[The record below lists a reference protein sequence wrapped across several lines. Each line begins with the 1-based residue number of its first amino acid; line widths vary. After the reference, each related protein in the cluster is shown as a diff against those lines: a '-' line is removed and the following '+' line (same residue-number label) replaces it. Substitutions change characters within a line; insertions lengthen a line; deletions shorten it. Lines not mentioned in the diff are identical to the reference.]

1 MKLYDERERARKE
14 KQSAKLNRNI
24 LISIIII
31 IVLIIIIT
39 VVMLYLMYD
48 PNKITLKLNGNENQE
63 ILNMLDIQVDEK
75 GEMIIYAP
83 IKKFAEKIGYKS
95 YNGEYSIKSE
105 DTNKC
110 YIINDFEVIEFE
122 KDSKYIYKL
131 NLEDKATD
139 YEECMLESKV
149 SANKNNGELYIDD
162 KNMAEAFN
170 VDISYNKQTRTI
182 NIITLDTMIS
192 AYQKYVNTKIYEK
205 IDESYANKK
214 SVLDDLIIV
223 DGLNKEKGV
232 LRISGGK
239 VTELLESKYDD
250 IKYIPYD
257 KSFLIKS
264 NGKVG
269 IIGADGN
276 TKVAPTYDTLTLI
289 NKDNN
294 LYLASQNGL
303 YGVIDGDG
311 NSIIHNEYNK
321 VGIDIKP
328 FSDTGIKTGYILADT
343 LIPVSLNGK
352 WGFYNIKG
360 EKLTELVY
368 DQVGCTGNST
378 SNVYNL
384 LVVPGYNVIVAG
396 KEKKFTLIDTTGT
409 ELFNSIVDK
418 MYMKI
423 SNGEKSFVME
433 TSGQTLDI
441 IEYLKKKGL
450 KSEEEI

>member
-1 MKLYDERERARKE
+1 MKLYDEKERARKE
-14 KQSAKLNRNI
+14 KRNAELNRNI
-24 LISIIII
+24 LISIVVI
-31 IVLIIIIT
+31 IVLIIAIIG
-39 VVMLYLMYD
+39 VIFYLIYD
-48 PNKITLKLNGNENQE
+48 PNKITLKINGTENQE
-63 ILNMLDIQVDEK
+63 ILNMLDLQEDEN

-83 IKKFAEKIGYKS
+83 IKKFAEKLGYKS

-110 YIINDFEVIEFE
+110 YILNDYEVVEFE
-122 KDSKYIYKL
+122 KDSKHIYKL
-131 NLEDKATD
+131 NLEEKATD
-139 YEECMLESKV
+139 YEECSLSSKISV
-149 SANKNNGELYIDD
+149 NQTNGELYIDD
-162 KNMAEAFN
+162 RNMAEAFN
-170 VDISYNKQTRTI
+170 ITINYNKQTRTI

-192 AYQKYVNTKIYEK
+192 ACQKYVNTKIYEK

-214 SVLDDLIIV
+214 AVLDDLLIV

-232 LRISGGK
+232 LKINGGK

-269 IIGADGN
+269 IIGSDGD
-276 TKVAPTYDTLTLI
+276 TKVAPTYDALTLI

-294 LYLASQNGL
+294 LYLVSQNGL
-303 YGVIDGDG
+303 YGVIDGNG
-311 NSIIHNEYNK
+311 NPIIHNEYNK
-321 VGIDIKP
+321 IGIDIKS
-328 FSDTGIKTGYILADT
+328 FSDTGIKTGYILANEI
-343 LIPVSLNGK
+343 IPVSLNSK

-360 EKLTELVY
+360 EKLTELDY

-378 SNVYNL
+378 SNIYNL
-384 LVVPGYNVIVAG
+384 LIVPGYNVVVVG
-396 KEKKFTLIDTTGT
+396 KEKKYTLIDSTGA

-423 SNGEKSFVME
+423 SNGEKSYIME

-450 KSEEEI
+450 KSEE

>member
-1 MKLYDERERARKE
+1 MKLYDEKERARKE
-14 KQSAKLNRNI
+14 KQNAKLNRNI
-24 LISIIII
+24 LISILIVV
-31 IVLIIIIT
+31 VLIIVIIG
-39 VVMLYLMYD
+39 VIFYLMYD
-48 PNKITLKLNGNENQE
+48 PNKITLKLNGTENQE
-63 ILNMLDIQVDEK
+63 VLNMLDLQEDEK

-83 IKKFAEKIGYKS
+83 IKKFAEKLGYKA

-110 YIINDFEVIEFE
+110 YIINDYEVVEFE

-131 NLEDKATD
+131 NLEEKATD
-139 YEECMLESKV
+139 YEECLLTSKI
-149 SANKNNGELYIDD
+149 SINKTNGELYIDD
-162 KNMAEAFN
+162 RNMAEAFN
-170 VDISYNKQTRTI
+170 ISISYNKQTRTI
-182 NIITLDTMIS
+182 NIITLNTMIS
-192 AYQKYVNTKIYEK
+192 ACQKYVNTKIYEQ

-214 SVLDDLIIV
+214 AVLDDLLIV

-232 LRISGGK
+232 LKISGGK
-239 VTELLESKYDD
+239 ATELLESKYDD

-269 IIGADGN
+269 IIGSDGN

-294 LYLASQNGL
+294 LYLVSQNGL
-303 YGVIDGDG
+303 YGVIDGNG

-321 VGIDIKP
+321 VGIDIKS
-328 FSDTGIKTGYILADT
+328 FSDTGIKTGYILANEV
-343 LIPVSLNGK
+343 IPVSLNSK

-378 SNVYNL
+378 SNIYNL
-384 LVVPGYNVIVAG
+384 LIVPGYNVVVVG
-396 KEKKFTLIDTTGT
+396 KEKKYTLIDTTGA

-423 SNGEKSFVME
+423 SNGERSYEME

-441 IEYLKKKGL
+441 VEYLKKKGL
-450 KSEEEI
+450 KYEE